1 MNKKKFSINEI
12 IAIVMNQIEE
22 IEALELYGIREE
34 SNLPI
39 PILEKMYNMDKK
51 NCEDFKSK
59 IQEITEEIL
68 FIKTGELNEL
78 NRCHE
83 EIMILANEIL
93 SDYLE

>member
-1 MNKKKFSINEI
+1 
-12 IAIVMNQIEE
+12 MNQIEE

-78 NRCHE
+78 NRCHV
-83 EIMILANEIL
+83 EIEFGVTKLQIGRASCRERV
-93 SDYLE
+93 